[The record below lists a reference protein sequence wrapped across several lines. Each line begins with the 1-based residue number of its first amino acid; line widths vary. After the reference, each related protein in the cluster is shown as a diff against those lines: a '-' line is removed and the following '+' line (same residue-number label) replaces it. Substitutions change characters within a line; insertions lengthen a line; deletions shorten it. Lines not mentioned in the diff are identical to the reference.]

1 MQNQKKTIVI
11 INDFPKII
19 YEINP
24 LLHQPNAD
32 FVLDACDYPKPL
44 ALLAVAFPDMLMLN
58 LNLSKKSSADY
69 AGSELQSN
77 PEFNRAMITANAH
90 VYYMSLCST
99 FKTDYFVSNQID
111 LELLPGL
118 VERQQLN

>member
-1 MQNQKKTIVI
+1 MQNQKKSIVI

-24 LLHQPNAD
+24 LLHQPGTD
-32 FVLDACDYPKPL
+32 FVLDACDYPRPL

-58 LNLSKKSSADY
+58 LNLSKKSSTDY
-69 AGSELQSN
+69 ASSELQSN
-77 PEFNRAMITANAH
+77 PEISRAMITTNAH

-99 FKTDYFVSNQID
+99 FKTDYAVENHLD
-111 LELLPGL
+111 LELLPQL

>member
-11 INDFPKII
+11 INNFPKII

-24 LLHQPNAD
+24 LLHQQGAD
-32 FVLDACDYPKPL
+32 FVLDACDYPRPL

-58 LNLSKKSSADY
+58 LNLSKKSSTDY
-69 AGSELQSN
+69 ASSELQVNS
-77 PEFNRAMITANAH
+77 EINRAMITTNAQ

-99 FKTDYFVSNQID
+99 FKTDYAVSNQID
-111 LELLPGL
+111 LELLPQL